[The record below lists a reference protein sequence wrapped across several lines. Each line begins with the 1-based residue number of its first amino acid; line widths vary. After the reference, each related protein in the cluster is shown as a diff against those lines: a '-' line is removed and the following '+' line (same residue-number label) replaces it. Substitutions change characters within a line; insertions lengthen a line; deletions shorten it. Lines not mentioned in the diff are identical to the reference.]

1 MRKHLSTVALFVAG
15 FAACSSDSRNPLGLE
30 SIATSPAPAI
40 ADAPNGGREG
50 FYFLQPIVANPK
62 VSGPFDATLIPRVR
76 ICALDASRTACSS
89 NILATIPT
97 GSGPERL
104 TVDPKDGSVTGQW
117 MSPATLEL
125 STASGDE
132 TRYRLEV
139 LRQAM
144 ADAAGWP
151 ELITAINISPISMI
165 RSDFSAMGMKSS
177 GRTTPRTG

>member
-139 LRQAM
+139 LLDVGTRTVTLGY
-144 ADAAGWP
+144 ADLWVIP
-151 ELITAINISPISMI
+151 TQK
-165 RSDFSAMGMKSS
+165 D
-177 GRTTPRTG
+177 T